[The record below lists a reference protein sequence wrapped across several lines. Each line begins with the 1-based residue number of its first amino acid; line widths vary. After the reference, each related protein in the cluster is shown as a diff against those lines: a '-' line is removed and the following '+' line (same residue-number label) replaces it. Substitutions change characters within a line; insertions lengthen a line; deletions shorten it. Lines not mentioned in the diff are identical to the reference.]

1 MKRFFTSAVVLGL
14 GLAVVLTATDE
25 AAAKSGKGS
34 PSSYSKGP
42 VGVSYANSHA
52 NSHANSYAN
61 SYARSNH
68 YPRTSYA
75 LNRSFRNWSSWC
87 WNSRFRC
94 YTYCYGPSRCYYYWY
109 APACCYYPISY
120 IDDYPPTA
128 CQYQTASPGVAPLP
142 VQVQVTNINQNGQ
155 NALNGVPA
163 VIPGPSG
170 PIPGPGK

>member
-14 GLAVVLTATDE
+14 GVAVLLTASNE

-42 VGVSYANSHA
+42 VGA
-52 NSHANSYAN
+52 
-61 SYARSNH
+61 SYARS
-68 YPRTSYA
+68 YARSSYRPYTSYS
-75 LNRSFRNWSSWC
+75 LHRNFRNWSSWC

-109 APACCYYPISY
+109 APACCYYPISC
-120 IDDYPPTA
+120 IDEYPPTP
-128 CQYQTASPGVAPLP
+128 CQYQTSPGVAPLP

-163 VIPGPSG
+163 IIPGPSG